1 MKKRSVISYIFLLIG
16 IIISGYFV
24 FYFIKDLKNIDYIIL
39 IPAICIIIFLGL
51 LIGSIINAKNAK
63 NINALET
70 RLKMWNTITYKVK
83 KAGESA
89 FNELPIGI
97 IVIDK
102 YYKIIWSN
110 NQARHIFMS
119 KLEDL
124 NLKDITLP
132 LLNQIEERTPN
143 QDGIIVFE
151 TNIYGEIYEVK
162 YLKNDNII
170 YFTNIN
176 DFVNLKNKYHNRT
189 LAVGYINIDN
199 LEEALSDFD
208 IQERAEYQGK
218 IIGSIAKWAEK
229 FGAFV
234 RAYSDSRYMVV
245 MDYSQL
251 REMMSNNFSILDEV
265 KDVLRAS
272 RIVRITLSIGISCQD
287 INVFELAN
295 DAQMQL
301 ELALNRGGDQAVV
314 KVDDKITF
322 FGAKT
327 DPIQKESKVEIR
339 NKSQELQDII
349 RNSED
354 VFVVGHK
361 NIDADGFGACLAIYR
376 LAKAMGKKAYII
388 LDPNNIDNTVSK
400 IFETI
405 KQEYVTLLQDIIS
418 PTKVLNKINNNSFLM
433 IVDCQTEQQVMDN
446 KFIKRFDK
454 IGIIDHHRKG
464 LGAIPN
470 PVFYYTQTAA
480 SSSVELIFELLE
492 FYEGDLKF
500 NNLEATWMLLG
511 IVVDTNNFIYRA
523 SAITFE
529 VAAEIKRYGA
539 DMSVVKKYLKEEH
552 SEKVVRSEFL
562 KNMEMY
568 KEIVAI
574 AKAPD
579 DMPILDRATLAKV
592 SDELIS
598 IAGVEL
604 GITLGYIEK
613 DKIGISARSLGSINA
628 QIIMEKMGGGGHLN
642 NAAAQIA
649 GESIDQ
655 IVVRLKEAID
665 FCMNEEENMKVIL
678 IKDVKGRGK
687 KNDVLDLQAGFANF
701 LIKNGSA
708 IVASPENVKAL
719 EEEQE
724 AEKYKNE
731 MLLAEM
737 KEYKKILESDAL
749 KIEVKV
755 GVDSKIYG
763 SVNTKQIADAI
774 ESTFNLKVDK
784 RKIVLPS
791 SLTTLGEH
799 QVKIQL
805 HREVTALIKVF
816 LVEKK

>member
-1 MKKRSVISYIFLLIG
+1 MKKRSSLSYIFLIIG
-16 IIISGYFV
+16 IIVSAYFIFYFV
-24 FYFIKDLKNIDYIIL
+24 KDLKNIDYLIL
-39 IPAICIIIFLGL
+39 IPIVCIIIFLGL
-51 LIGSIINAKNAK
+51 LIGSIINARNSKK
-63 NINALET
+63 INALET
-70 RLKMWNTITYKVK
+70 RLKMWNSITYKVK
-83 KAGESA
+83 KAGEVA
-89 FNELPIGI
+89 FNQLPIGI
-97 IVIDK
+97 IVIDNN
-102 YYKIIWSN
+102 YKIVWSN

-119 KLEDL
+119 QLDEL

-132 LLNQIEERTPN
+132 LFDQIKNRTPN
-143 QDGIIVFE
+143 SEGKLIFE
-151 TNIYGEIYEVK
+151 TNIYGVIYEVE
-162 YLKNDNII
+162 YLKENNIL

-176 DFVNLKNKYHNRT
+176 DFVNLKDKYHNRT
-189 LAVGYINIDN
+189 LAIGYINIDN

-208 IQERAEYQGK
+208 VQERAEYQGR
-218 IIGSIAKWAEK
+218 IIGSIAKWSEK
-229 FGAFV
+229 FGAYV
-234 RAYSDSRYMVV
+234 RAYSDSKYMII

-251 REMMSNNFSILDEV
+251 KEMMNNNFSILDEV

-287 INVFELAN
+287 ISVSELAD
-295 DAQMQL
+295 DAQDQL

-314 KVDDKITF
+314 KIDDDITF

-349 RNSED
+349 RTSED

-361 NIDADGFGACLAIYR
+361 KIDADGFAACLAIYR

-388 LDPNNIDNTVSK
+388 LDPNNIDGTVSK
-400 IFETI
+400 IFDTI
-405 KQEYVTLLQDIIS
+405 KREYVTLLQDIITPS
-418 PTKVLNKINNNSFLM
+418 KVLSMINPKSFLM

-446 KFIKRFDK
+446 KFIKHFDK

-464 LGAIPN
+464 AGSIPN
-470 PVFYYTQTAA
+470 PIFYYSQTAA

-500 NNLEATWMLLG
+500 TDLEATWMLLG

-539 DMSVVKKYLKEEH
+539 DMNVVKKYLKEEH
-552 SEKVVRSEFL
+552 SEKVIRNEFL

-568 KEIVAI
+568 KDIVAI

-592 SDELIS
+592 SDDLIS
-598 IAGVEL
+598 IEGVEL
-604 GITLGYIEK
+604 GITIGFIEN
-613 DKIGISARSLGSINA
+613 DKIGISARSLGVINS

-642 NAAAQIA
+642 NAAAQIT
-649 GESIDQ
+649 GMTIDQ
-655 IVVRLKEAID
+655 VIAKLKEVID
-665 FCMNEEENMKVIL
+665 VCMREEDNMKVIL
-678 IKDVKGRGK
+678 IKDVKGKGK
-687 KNDVLDLQAGFANF
+687 KNDILDLQAGFANF
-701 LIKNGSA
+701 LIKGGSA
-708 IVASPENVKAL
+708 IIASPENIKSL

-724 AEKYKNE
+724 AEKHKNE

-737 KEYKKILESDAL
+737 KEYKKIIESAPL

-774 ESTFNLKVDK
+774 ETTFDVKIDK
-784 RKIVLPS
+784 RKIVLAAP
-791 SLTTLGEH
+791 LTTLGEH
-799 QVKIQL
+799 DVKIQL
-805 HREVTALIKVF
+805 HRDVTANIKVF